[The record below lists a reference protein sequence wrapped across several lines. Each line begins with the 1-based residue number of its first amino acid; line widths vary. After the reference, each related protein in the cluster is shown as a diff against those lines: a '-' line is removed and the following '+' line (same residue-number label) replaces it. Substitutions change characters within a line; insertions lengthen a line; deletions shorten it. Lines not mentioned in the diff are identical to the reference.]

1 MADLVYPPV
10 IVAIKTFWKY
20 LGLKFDFHGE
30 ENIPRDGG
38 SILAINHIGYLDFA
52 LTGTA
57 ALPIGRYVRFM
68 AKKEI
73 FDNKLAGP
81 LMRGMHHISV
91 DRSNGSASF
100 VTALRALRAG
110 EIIGIF
116 PEGTISVSFEIKEL
130 KSGAVRLAM
139 GAGVPIVPTIVWGS
153 QRIWT
158 KKVKRNLRRQGVPIT
173 VAFGEPLYFD
183 KKSDVEA
190 GEKLLRETMLKMLHE
205 VQEKYPD
212 SHVGQR
218 WAPVRLGGT
227 APAPLNYRAC
237 LRRRIRKQ
245 RSRLLVFRLSVTL
258 IRSPNL
264 LSRGSVLHSSLFSWL
279 YWWSVFHSGLSSVTQ
294 STEALSLFH

>member
-10 IVAIKTFWKY
+10 IGAVKTFWKY
-20 LGLKFDFHGE
+20 LGLKFDFEGD
-30 ENIPRDGG
+30 ENIPREGG
-38 SILAINHIGYLDFA
+38 AILAMNHVGYLDFA
-52 LTGTA
+52 LVGTA
-57 ALPIGRYVRFM
+57 ALPVNRYVRFM

-81 LMRGMHHISV
+81 LMRGMHHICV

-100 VTALRALRAG
+100 VAALRALRGG

-139 GAGVPIVPTIVWGS
+139 AAGVPVIPTVVWGS

-158 KKVKRNLRRQGVPIT
+158 KKVKRNLRRKNVPIT
-173 VAFGEPLYFD
+173 VAFGAPLYFD
-183 KKSDVEA
+183 KETDVDA
-190 GEKLLRETMLKMLHE
+190 GEKLLRETMIASLHK

-212 SHVGQR
+212 SHEGQR

-227 APAPLNYRAC
+227 APAPLN
-237 LRRRIRKQ
+237 
-245 RSRLLVFRLSVTL
+245 
-258 IRSPNL
+258 
-264 LSRGSVLHSSLFSWL
+264 
-279 YWWSVFHSGLSSVTQ
+279 
-294 STEALSLFH
+294 